1 MLKRLTAIILIP
13 CVGGLAGGF
22 VVWLTSYAIF
32 YLVVIYPRG
41 EMEPMLAASSFC
53 GDCDGWAIIT
63 LFLMILGIAVGA
75 ILGKRIAN
83 YVLQGLE
90 KET

>member
-1 MLKRLTAIILIP
+1 MLKRLTVIILIP
-13 CVGGLAGGF
+13 CAWGLAGGF

-32 YLVVIYPRG
+32 YLVVIYPRR

-53 GDCDGWAIIT
+53 GDCLGWGIIT
-63 LFLMILGIAVGA
+63 LFLMILGVAFGAV
-75 ILGKRIAN
+75 LGKRIAN
-83 YVLQGLE
+83 YVLHGLE

>member
-13 CVGGLAGGF
+13 CAGGLAGGF

-32 YLVVIYPRG
+32 YLVVIYPRR

-53 GDCDGWAIIT
+53 GDCLGWGIIT
-63 LFLMILGIAVGA
+63 LFLMILGVAVSA
-75 ILGKRIAN
+75 VLGKRIAN
-83 YVLQGLE
+83 YVLHGLE

>member
-1 MLKRLTAIILIP
+1 MLKRLTAIILIS

-32 YLVVIYPRG
+32 YLVVIYPRR

-53 GDCDGWAIIT
+53 GDCLGWGMIA
-63 LFLMILGIAVGA
+63 LFLMILGVAVGA

-83 YVLQGLE
+83 YVLHGLE

>member
-1 MLKRLTAIILIP
+1 MLKRLTVMILIP
-13 CVGGLAGGF
+13 CVGGLAGGL

-32 YLVVIYPRG
+32 HLVVIYPRR

-53 GDCDGWAIIT
+53 GDCLGWGMIT
-63 LFLMILGIAVGA
+63 LLLMILGVAVGA
-75 ILGKRIAN
+75 VLGKRIAN
-83 YVLQGLE
+83 NVLHGLE

>member
-22 VVWLTSYAIF
+22 VVWLTSYVIF
-32 YLVVIYPRG
+32 YLVVIYPRR
-41 EMEPMLAASSFC
+41 EMAPMLAASSFC
-53 GDCDGWAIIT
+53 GDCLGWGIIT
-63 LFLMILGIAVGA
+63 LFLMVLGVAAGAV
-75 ILGKRIAN
+75 LGKRMAN
-83 YVLQGLE
+83 YVLHRLE